1 VIVQPVVT
9 VIIPTYNTEAYVAK
23 AIQSALD
30 QTLQNIEIIVMD
42 DSSADGSV
50 AVAQTFQ
57 DERLKVVVNERNL
70 GATTSSNRALEM
82 AQGEWIAILDSDDWM
97 APERLE
103 RMVQVGRAENADLIV
118 DDPYLIRDGEAAPWS
133 TLLGESDRV
142 IREIQ
147 HINPVF
153 FVETDV
159 YGKRSLR
166 LGITKPLF
174 RREFLNQHEIRYDP
188 TLKAAYDFWI
198 DMECFVHG
206 ANFVLLP
213 ESYYYYRA
221 RAGSA
226 VMSKRLGWLDDCC
239 RATQNFMQ
247 RPITQQN
254 PALVEA
260 LAKKLKQFERI
271 RAYYRVV
278 EPLKQKQ
285 YAEAFIAAFRHPYFF
300 VHSLMQFPSVIH
312 RRIQYYFVGNK
323 AAYEIFAPT
332 KKVSSIFSRSA

>member
-118 DDPYLIRDGEAAPWS
+118 DDPYLIRDGEAALIPS
-133 TLLGESDRV
+133 FSL
-142 IREIQ
+142 
-147 HINPVF
+147 
-153 FVETDV
+153 
-159 YGKRSLR
+159 KRMS
-166 LGITKPLF
+166 
-174 RREFLNQHEIRYDP
+174 
-188 TLKAAYDFWI
+188 
-198 DMECFVHG
+198 M
-206 ANFVLLP
+206 
-213 ESYYYYRA
+213 
-221 RAGSA
+221 GSA
-226 VMSKRLGWLDDCC
+226 LCAWESPSPCLG
-239 RATQNFMQ
+239 ASFSISMKF
-247 RPITQQN
+247 
-254 PALVEA
+254 A
-260 LAKKLKQFERI
+260 
-271 RAYYRVV
+271 
-278 EPLKQKQ
+278 
-285 YAEAFIAAFRHPYFF
+285 
-300 VHSLMQFPSVIH
+300 M
-312 RRIQYYFVGNK
+312 IQ
-323 AAYEIFAPT
+323 P
-332 KKVSSIFSRSA
+332 